1 MDKGDKPI
9 VLNKTLYNKVKAS
22 AKKKFK
28 KWPSAYAS
36 AWVVKEYKRKG
47 GKYKGTKPLKTGIN
61 RWMDEKW
68 INVCKLPKIVS
79 CGRKKLSAK
88 NWKSKYPYC
97 RPLKRITSKTPKTAS
112 ELTKQEIKRR
122 CSIKTKEP
130 MKRITSKSVKNFRKS
145 RKKSSR
151 KSRKSPRRSR
161 KSNKRSRKSRKTHKS
176 RKRSPRRS
184 RKSPRRSRKSPR
196 RSRKSHRRSRK
207 SS

>member
-1 MDKGDKPI
+1 MDSGDKPV

-88 NWKSKYPYC
+88 NWKTKYPYC
-97 RPLKRITSKTPKTAS
+97 RPLKRITSNTPKTAS

-122 CSIKTKEP
+122 CSIKTKNP
-130 MKRITSKSVKNFRKS
+130 MKRITSKSVKNTRRKS
-145 RKKSSR
+145 RKRSR
-151 KSRKSPRRSR
+151 KRSIKSRKRSPRRSPRRSR
-161 KSNKRSRKSRKTHKS
+161 KS

-184 RKSPRRSRKSPR
+184 RKSS
-196 RSRKSHRRSRK
+196 RRSRK
-207 SS
+207 SSRRSR